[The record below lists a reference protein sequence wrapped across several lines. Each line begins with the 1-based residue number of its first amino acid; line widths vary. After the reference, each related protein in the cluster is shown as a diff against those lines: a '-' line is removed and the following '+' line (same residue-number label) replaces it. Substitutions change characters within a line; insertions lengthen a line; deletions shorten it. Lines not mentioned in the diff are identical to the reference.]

1 MERKIGLY
9 RNMFYWNTC
18 SDRSKNYI
26 KATALRIELIAG
38 GLSRVQEDYVM
49 EKIEQNIYRE
59 VCYESR

>member
-1 MERKIGLY
+1 
-9 RNMFYWNTC
+9 MFYWNTC